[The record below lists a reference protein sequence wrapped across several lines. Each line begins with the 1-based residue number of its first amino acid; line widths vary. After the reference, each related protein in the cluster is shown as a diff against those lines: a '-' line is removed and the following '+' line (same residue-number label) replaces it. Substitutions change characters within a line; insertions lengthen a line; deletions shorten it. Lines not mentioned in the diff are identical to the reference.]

1 MLHQGKASE
10 FFDALLFPQGP
21 VCYHQVS
28 MAAKK
33 RYRRSRKATPLQE
46 MGFVVVLL
54 VAAVATLGL
63 RQGMDDPNLGLV
75 ASIFLLIT
83 LFLGGSFYVWLTY
96 RQQMRQKAL
105 RALQISHIDTMKGED
120 FERYVAELL
129 RFQGYKT
136 RMTPRSGDY
145 GVDIVASKDGIKTA
159 VQIKRYSKKLD
170 QKPIREAVTGMAV
183 RHYGCT
189 KAMVVTNSTFTKA
202 AEFLAK
208 ESGCELVDR
217 ERLGEWVLAFQ
228 NTEFRGGS

>member
-1 MLHQGKASE
+1 
-10 FFDALLFPQGP
+10 
-21 VCYHQVS
+21 

-33 RYRRSRKATPLQE
+33 RYRRSRKTTPLQE
-46 MGFVVVLL
+46 MGFVAVLVTAVV
-54 VAAVATLGL
+54 VTLGL

-75 ASIFLLIT
+75 ASIFFLMV
-83 LFLGGSFYVWLTY
+83 LFLGGSFYLWLTY
-96 RQQMRQKAL
+96 RQRMRQKAL
-105 RALQISHIDTMKGED
+105 RALQIAHIDAMTGEE
-120 FERYVAELL
+120 FEEYVAELL

-145 GVDIVASKDGIKTA
+145 GVDIVASKGGIKTA

-183 RHYGCT
+183 KQYGCT

-202 AEFLAK
+202 ATFLAT

-217 ERLGEWVLAFQ
+217 EKLGEWVLMFQ
-228 NTEFRGGS
+228 GETSA